1 MESLHLPLAY
11 YGWNGAALLSL
22 FQNPLLW
29 STGANTIHNIIP
41 DIHFIFSSII
51 QFKGNGKR
59 YRLGDI
65 YEDDSQC
72 PPVDYKCKRI
82 RVGRK
87 LEWVEIES
95 ENSFEG
101 RQIIIKSP
109 TPSLWI
115 FYNIFIFFY
124 LYKKVAPLY
133 RRVVTTALKY
143 LMTIMFSPWKQ
154 PSLTASVLVSRFG
167 FRCRVMRL

>member
-59 YRLGDI
+59 YRLGEI

-72 PPVDYKCKRI
+72 PPVDYKCKKI

-87 LEWVEIES
+87 LEWVQIES
-95 ENSFEG
+95 ENYFEG
-101 RQIIIKSP
+101 KQIIIESTPFLLFFNVSIWPYTQLSP
-109 TPSLWI
+109 GI
-115 FYNIFIFFY
+115 I
-124 LYKKVAPLY
+124 
-133 RRVVTTALKY
+133 
-143 LMTIMFSPWKQ
+143 LMSGGAHDGGIIQS
-154 PSLTASVLVSRFG
+154 
-167 FRCRVMRL
+167 